1 MWLLV
6 KRVSLGK
13 AFSRIFPDLCFC
25 LLGIVFSISW
35 WGRAVLIG
43 SERRAGMLS
52 GEQRI
57 WGEVRLSET
66 LALTIWQ
73 SHRAT
78 GLQGSGATGTKG
90 HRASGPRAGW
100 AAASETH

>member
-6 KRVSLGK
+6 KHVSLGK

-57 WGEVRLSET
+57 WGEVRLWGRGEALGA
-66 LALTIWQ
+66 LAPKLMELQ
-73 SHRAT
+73 SRSMRDESSHVIIT
-78 GLQGSGATGTKG
+78 
-90 HRASGPRAGW
+90 PR
-100 AAASETH
+100 